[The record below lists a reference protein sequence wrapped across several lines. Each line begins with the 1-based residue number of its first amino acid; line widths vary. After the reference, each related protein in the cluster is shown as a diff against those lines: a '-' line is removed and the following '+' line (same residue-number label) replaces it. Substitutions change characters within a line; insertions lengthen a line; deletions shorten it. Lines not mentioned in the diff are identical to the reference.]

1 MLTPFLITKLLDNM
15 SLVTLQ
21 SVKKDFGIKE
31 LLKDANFSLDTN
43 DKVGLIGTNGSGK
56 STLLKMIAGLESI
69 DSGQI
74 LVNSGAKIVY
84 YSSKGYNF
92 LNLV

>member
-1 MLTPFLITKLLDNM
+1 M
-15 SLVTLQ
+15 SIFTLQ

-31 LLKDANFSLDTN
+31 ILKDASFSLDSN

-56 STLLKMIAGLESI
+56 STLLKIIAGLEPT

-74 LVNSGAKIVY
+74 
-84 YSSKGYNF
+84 
-92 LNLV
+92 

>member
-43 DKVGLIGTNGSGK
+43 DKVGSIGT
-56 STLLKMIAGLESI
+56 MV
-69 DSGQI
+69 
-74 LVNSGAKIVY
+74 LVNQLY
-84 YSSKGYNF
+84 
-92 LNLV
+92 